1 MDKSELF
8 EAEGEKAEREHPFLC
23 KQCDI
28 QNYQMLSK
36 AEEIK
41 EIYETIKSIPNPQSE
56 VETEINGESSESV
69 LQHQQVQTEES
80 PKQQQET
87 SNDL

>member
-1 MDKSELF
+1 
-8 EAEGEKAEREHPFLC
+8 
-23 KQCDI
+23 
-28 QNYQMLSK
+28 MLSK

-69 LQHQQVQTEES
+69 L
-80 PKQQQET
+80 
-87 SNDL
+87 